1 MTAAVR
7 APGGGGS
14 GQTQMQNP
22 AQGGGRASP
31 AITAPAPRQAVL
43 HLRGATREEE
53 RERGQEGES
62 ERRGISWAEDVVD
75 NEGMGRKSSKGLF
88 RPFCVSF
95 VSLSSFEMML
105 LGEGTRQV
113 KG

>member
-1 MTAAVR
+1 MTAAAR

-22 AQGGGRASP
+22 AQSGGRASP
-31 AITAPAPRQAVL
+31 AITAQAPRQAVL

-53 RERGQEGES
+53 REQEGES
-62 ERRGISWAEDVVD
+62 ERRGITWAEDVVD

-88 RPFCVSF
+88 RPFCVPLIF
-95 VSLSSFEMML
+95 
-105 LGEGTRQV
+105 
-113 KG
+113 